1 MLREKGDSVSMITV
15 KIIEDKG
22 LTALCTITGD
32 EDEFR
37 EDLAVIKSIPFQDR
51 DFVSN
56 VEPKYWRVRN
66 AEMYAS
72 LVDDI
77 RVAIDI
83 HKRQLRMSI

>member
-1 MLREKGDSVSMITV
+1 MAEGDCVLMITV
-15 KIIEDKG
+15 KIIENNG

-37 EDLAVIKSIPFQDR
+37 EDLKIIKSIPFQDR

-72 LVDDI
+72 LIDDI

-83 HKRQLRMSI
+83 HRRQLRMSI